1 MTQASVALARPVGI
15 AMHERII
22 AGRIARRVADLMAM
36 PSFATVCRYAAL
48 CSASLLF
55 HLTAPATRAE
65 VANAG
70 AIVAVSQAL
79 CDDMKKHNVIRAGVP
94 VGCERLS
101 LIKFS
106 YAGFDGSVHGDGE
119 IMVMD
124 AAAENVLHIFTKLR
138 DIRFPIAKARLVNH
152 YDGNDD
158 ASMADNNTS
167 AFNARNVA
175 GSSSLS
181 LHAYGLA
188 IDLNPIQ
195 NPFAQRSG
203 AKLTFSPPAG
213 IAYANR
219 LNDRPEKNVRLGMAE
234 AVIDVFADEGFLIW
248 GGYWDDP
255 IDYQHFQVNRPLAE
269 QLARLAPAQAKTV
282 YAQHVERYR
291 NCRRA
296 GGLESSRSKCVA
308 LDGQP

>member
-1 MTQASVALARPVGI
+1 MTQKPRGKVPNVLIRCILRLVVRLGFETICRYVALCNAI
-15 AMHERII
+15 LI
-22 AGRIARRVADLMAM
+22 
-36 PSFATVCRYAAL
+36 
-48 CSASLLF
+48 F
-55 HLTAPATRAE
+55 HLVAPAARAE
-65 VANAG
+65 DAYAD
-70 AIVAVSQAL
+70 AIVPVSQVL

-106 YAGFDGSVHGDGE
+106 YMGFDGSIHGGGE
-119 IMVMD
+119 IMAMD
-124 AAAENVLHIFTKLR
+124 AAAENVLRIFAKLH
-138 DIRFPIAKARLVNH
+138 DIRFPIAKAKLVNA

-219 LNDRPEKNVRLGMAE
+219 LNDRPGKNVRLGMAE
-234 AVIDVFADEGFLIW
+234 AVIDVFAD
-248 GGYWDDP
+248 
-255 IDYQHFQVNRPLAE
+255 
-269 QLARLAPAQAKTV
+269 
-282 YAQHVERYR
+282 
-291 NCRRA
+291 
-296 GGLESSRSKCVA
+296 
-308 LDGQP
+308 